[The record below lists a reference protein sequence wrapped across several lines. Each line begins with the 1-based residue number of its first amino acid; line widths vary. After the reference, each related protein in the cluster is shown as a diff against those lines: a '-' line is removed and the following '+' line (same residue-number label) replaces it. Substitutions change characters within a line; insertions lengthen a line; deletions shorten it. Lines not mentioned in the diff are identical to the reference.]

1 MKNAEKEVSMEESLE
16 KNSYIYNTACEM
28 KREHKNNSNKAK
40 QLLVW
45 CKRVLKHKKVE
56 IVEAVAKVLDSSF
69 EVIEP
74 LGAIWK
80 AFNYY
85 ERRNMRGLCEEW

>member
-1 MKNAEKEVSMEESLE
+1 MKNADKETSMEEALE
-16 KNSYIYNTACEM
+16 KNSYIFNTACEM
-28 KREHKNNSNKAK
+28 KWEHKNTSNKAK

-45 CKRVLKHKKVE
+45 CKRVLKAKKVE
-56 IVEAVAKVLDSSF
+56 IVEAVAKMLDSSF

-80 AFNYY
+80 AFNYQ
-85 ERRNMRGLCEEW
+85 ERLNMRNICM